1 MLYLN
6 AELIIND
13 FICVSYLS
21 LFLAFILL
29 LFLTNLNLLFNIQ
42 YVNLIFF
49 YFHTLRDYK
58 YAK

>member
-42 YVNLIFF
+42 YVNLKMSIFF
-49 YFHTLRDYK
+49 LFSYFKGL
-58 YAK
+58 